1 MWGFLD
7 CTRYYM
13 SAGQPNVVLFNANL
27 LVGTHEKVALLVQP
41 GQGKS
46 TLIRMLAGLDRPDRG
61 TVLRDAGG
69 WPLGYAGG
77 FHADMT
83 GDQNIRNF
91 AELAD
96 VDPID
101 LSAFCYDFS
110 ELGDLYHQPVKLYSS
125 TMKARLAMA
134 ASLGIP
140 ARTYLADDKLTAG
153 DEQFRRKCMDALA
166 MRLSDCGLI
175 FVASNARPA
184 KEVCDT
190 FYVLSGGEFVRA
202 DDFEH
207 ATTLF
212 ASTAEQS
219 SEEAADADIPTFDLA

>member
-1 MWGFLD
+1 MWGFVD

-13 SAGQPNVVLFNANL
+13 SAGRANVVLFNASL
-27 LVGTHEKVALLVQP
+27 RVETHEKVALLVRP

-46 TLIRMLAGLDRPDRG
+46 TIMRMLAGLDRPDRG

-77 FHADMT
+77 FHGEMS
-83 GDQNIRNF
+83 GDANIRNF

-96 VDPID
+96 VDPLD

-110 ELGDLYHQPVKLYSS
+110 ELGELYHQPVKLYSS

-134 ASLGIP
+134 ASLGVP
-140 ARTYLADDKLTAG
+140 ARTYLADDKLAAG
-153 DEQFRRKCMDALA
+153 DEHFRAKCMAALA
-166 MRLSDCGLI
+166 DRLSDCGLI
-175 FVASNARPA
+175 FIASNARSA
-184 KEVCDT
+184 KEVCDA
-190 FYVLSGGEFVRA
+190 FYVLRGGEFIRC

-212 ASTAEQS
+212 ASTSAQ
-219 SEEAADADIPTFDLA
+219 EADEAVDADIPTFDLA

>member
-1 MWGFLD
+1 MWGFVD

-13 SAGQPNVVLFNANL
+13 SAGRPNVVLANATL
-27 LVGTHEKVALLVQP
+27 LVETHEKVALLVRP

-46 TLIRMLAGLDRPDRG
+46 TIMRMLAGLDRPDLG

-77 FHADMT
+77 FQADMT
-83 GDQNIRNF
+83 GDANIRNF

-96 VDPID
+96 VDPLD

-110 ELGDLYHQPVKLYSS
+110 ELGDLYHQPVKQYSS

-140 ARTYLADDKLTAG
+140 ARTYLADDKLSAG
-153 DEQFRRKCMDALA
+153 DEQFRAKCMAALTE
-166 MRLSDCGLI
+166 RLADCGLI
-175 FVASNARPA
+175 FVASNPRPA
-184 KEVCDT
+184 KDVCDS
-190 FYVLSGGEFVRA
+190 FYVLSGGEFVRC

-207 ATTLF
+207 AIDLY
-212 ASTAEQS
+212 ASTSGQTAE
-219 SEEAADADIPTFDLA
+219 EEADADIPTFDLV

>member
-1 MWGFLD
+1 MWGFVD

-13 SAGQPNVVLFNANL
+13 SAGRANVVLFNASL
-27 LVGTHEKVALLVQP
+27 RVETHERAALLVRP

-46 TLIRMLAGLDRPDRG
+46 TIMRMLAGLDRPDRG

-69 WPLGYAGG
+69 WPLGYSGG
-77 FHADMT
+77 FHGEMT
-83 GDQNIRNF
+83 GDANIRNF

-96 VDPID
+96 VDPLD

-110 ELGDLYHQPVKLYSS
+110 ELGELYHQPVKLYSS

-140 ARTYLADDKLTAG
+140 ARTYLADDKLAAG
-153 DEQFRRKCMDALA
+153 DEHFRAKCMAALA
-166 MRLSDCGLI
+166 ERLSDCGLI
-175 FVASNARPA
+175 FIASNARAA
-184 KEVCDT
+184 KDVCDS
-190 FYVLSGGEFVRA
+190 FYVLSGGEFIRC

-212 ASTAEQS
+212 ASTSAQETD
-219 SEEAADADIPTFDLA
+219 EAVDADIPTFDLA